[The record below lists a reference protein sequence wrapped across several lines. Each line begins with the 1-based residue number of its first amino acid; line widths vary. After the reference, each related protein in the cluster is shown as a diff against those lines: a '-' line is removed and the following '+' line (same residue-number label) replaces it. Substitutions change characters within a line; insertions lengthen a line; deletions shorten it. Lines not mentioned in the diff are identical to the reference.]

1 MNDEL
6 GRKFMTKFTGLTVKT
21 YSYWKDDDSEDKKSN
36 NKKKVCHKTKNSK
49 IIKIIKTVTTQ
60 LENNISYLGK
70 SKINIDSLKGN
81 HKPSIKNNKSISK
94 IQQSF
99 KSERHIFL
107 PKKLIRFY

>member
-1 MNDEL
+1 M
-6 GRKFMTKFTGLTVKT
+6 
-21 YSYWKDDDSEDKKSN
+21 
-36 NKKKVCHKTKNSK
+36 CHKTKNLK
-49 IIKIIKTVTTQ
+49 IIKVIKNVTTQ

-70 SKINIDSLKGN
+70 SKINIDSLKG
-81 HKPSIKNNKSISK
+81 ISK